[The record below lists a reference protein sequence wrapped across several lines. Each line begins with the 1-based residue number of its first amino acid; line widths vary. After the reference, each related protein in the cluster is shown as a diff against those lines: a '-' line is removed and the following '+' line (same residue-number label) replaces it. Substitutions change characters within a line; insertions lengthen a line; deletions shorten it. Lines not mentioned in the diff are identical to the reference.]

1 MKIGIDID
9 DTMTDTFD
17 YLMTYIAE
25 FFNIDIKYLKDKN
38 ISYSTFPK
46 EMKERE
52 LEFARKYYDKV
63 IPGTPFKPKVAEYID
78 KIRNLDH
85 KIIVITAR
93 DKTLYTDEYKTTIE
107 ELKNNNIHYDKLIC
121 DFDKAKVCKN
131 EKIDLFIDD
140 SISNCNKV
148 NELGIE
154 TILFNSKSN
163 INTKTNLYR
172 IDNWKDIYEKIKEKR
187 RLDMILYATKQTIE
201 DLNIPMIEELSQFNK
216 TMAQKV
222 IEEQTNDR
230 LLEWGLKIFYFDN
243 RKCVQAINY
252 ASKLTIFL
260 FDIKEEE
267 IAYIANGIA
276 IYLMDIYE
284 KDKNM
289 IKILEKFFKD
299 YSVCTFS
306 KITDR
311 SIIASLNHNQFEFAD
326 NGYAFYDYI
335 ENGILKSKEINKKF
349 NWKELTTQII
359 NGKKDYIYPAE
370 YFRELLLN
378 RYNGKV

>member
-1 MKIGIDID
+1 MKIYG
-9 DTMTDTFD
+9 
-17 YLMTYIAE
+17 
-25 FFNIDIKYLKDKN
+25 DK
-38 ISYSTFPK
+38 F
-46 EMKERE
+46 
-52 LEFARKYYDKV
+52 
-63 IPGTPFKPKVAEYID
+63 
-78 KIRNLDH
+78 
-85 KIIVITAR
+85 
-93 DKTLYTDEYKTTIE
+93 
-107 ELKNNNIHYDKLIC
+107 
-121 DFDKAKVCKN
+121 
-131 EKIDLFIDD
+131 
-140 SISNCNKV
+140 
-148 NELGIE
+148 
-154 TILFNSKSN
+154 
-163 INTKTNLYR
+163 
-172 IDNWKDIYEKIKEKR
+172 
-187 RLDMILYATKQTIE
+187 MILYATKQTIE

-216 TMAQKV
+216 IMAQKV

-260 FDIKEEE
+260 FDIKEE

-289 IKILEKFFKD
+289 IKVLKKFFKD
-299 YSVCTFS
+299 YPACTFS

-311 SIIASLNHNQFEFAD
+311 SVIASLNHNQFEFAD

-349 NWKELTTQII
+349 NWNELTTQII